1 MSNIRSASSKTK
13 NVTRCKFVA
22 LIFTKSIIRPGN
34 MLTNQLPQS
43 LIKKEIYIGDY

>member
-22 LIFTKSIIRPGN
+22 LILTKSIIRPGK
-34 MLTNQLPQS
+34 MLENKVLRFSIIQN
-43 LIKKEIYIGDY
+43 KV